1 MSNRAAAEKKN
12 RKTKGRKMLVT
23 STELMMIQFL
33 VPHVKYLT
41 EQGWDIEVACSNV
54 GGRIDEV
61 KEALKGI
68 AKVHV
73 VELYRNPAKPRNLK
87 GLRQMRKLIN
97 SRHWDIIWTNEP
109 VMGVMTRL
117 AAQKARRKGTHV
129 LYMCHGFH
137 FYKGAPLKNWL
148 VFYPIERIMSRFT
161 DTLVTL
167 NHDDFAQAEKMHA
180 KEVKYIHGIGMNTV
194 RFGQNENPVN
204 IRKELGIT
212 DEDFLVFSVGE
223 LNDNKNHRT
232 VIKAIGKLND
242 PSIHYAIGG
251 KGEKLQELQELANKE
266 GIGDHVHFLGYRK
279 DVVDIYP
286 QADVFA
292 FPSYRE
298 GLSLASLEAM
308 YSGIPLVSSNVR
320 GYRDYMKQG
329 KTGFICRPD
338 NVDAFAKAI
347 RRLKKDDKLR
357 KKCGAYNKKVVKP
370 FLIEQVKA
378 EVCQLFEEI

>member
-1 MSNRAAAEKKN
+1 MRNR
-12 RKTKGRKMLVT
+12 RMLVT

-33 VPHVKYLT
+33 VPHVQYLT
-41 EQGWDIEVACSNV
+41 EQGWEIEVACSNV

-61 KEALKGI
+61 RDALKGI

-73 VELYRNPAKPRNLK
+73 VELYRNPAKPQNLK
-87 GLRQMRKLIN
+87 GLKQMKKLIN
-97 SRHWDIIWTNEP
+97 SKTWDVIWTNEP

-117 AAQKARRKGTHV
+117 AAKKARKAGTKV
-129 LYMCHGFH
+129 VYMCHGFH

-148 VFYPIERIMSRFT
+148 VFYPIERVMSRFT

-167 NHDDFAQAEKMHA
+167 NHDDFSQAEKMHA
-180 KEVKYIHGIGMNTV
+180 KTVRYIHGIGMNTN
-194 RFGQNENPVN
+194 RFGQNEHPVD
-204 IRKELGIT
+204 IRKELGISE
-212 DEDFLVFSVGE
+212 DDFLVFSVGE
-223 LNDNKNHRT
+223 LNDNKNHKT
-232 VIKAIGKLND
+232 VIKAIGKLKD

-251 KGEKLQELQELANKE
+251 KGDKLHELQELAKQE
-266 GIGDHVHFLGYRK
+266 GLSGHVHFLGYRK
-279 DVVDIYP
+279 DVVDIYY
-286 QADVFA
+286 QSDIFA

-338 NVDAFAKAI
+338 DVEGFSKAI
-347 RRLKKDDKLR
+347 KRLKEDTKLR
-357 KKCGAYNKKVVKP
+357 DTCGSYNKKAVRP
-370 FLIEQVKA
+370 FLLESVKD
-378 EVCQLFEEI
+378 EILQLFENTVK